1 MIYSR
6 PNRDLSALD
15 VHRAACLWI
24 QGKDTKS
31 IASTLRV
38 TEAKIASSIQS
49 IKQAANTMKE
59 NSNA

>member
-1 MIYSR
+1 MICSQ
-6 PNRDLSALD
+6 PNKELTALE

-49 IKQAANTMKE
+49 IKHAAHKMKE
-59 NSNA
+59 NSDA